1 MKKQF
6 LVAAILILAGI
17 CFSSINNST
26 LKACGTNVKACS
38 AVNKKSVKK
47 IQEEYI
53 EDADAAF
60 DMFMNP
66 FIQL

>member
-6 LVAAILILAGI
+6 LLAGVLILAGI
-17 CFSSINNST
+17 CFSTLNNNN
-26 LKACGTNVKACS
+26 LKACGANAKACS
-38 AVNKKSVKK
+38 AINKKSVKK
-47 IQEEYI
+47 IQEEFI